1 MKLEKSPFKRADALV
16 GKKSSSVTCSYNNR
30 EILMRGKVCY

>member
-16 GKKSSSVTCSYNNR
+16 GKKVQVLRVATIIEKYS
-30 EILMRGKVCY
+30 